1 MALIAVQRAP
11 ERLQMR
17 AVNCHKGGP
26 SLLPLLSVAL
36 CALLP
41 RVPFCASPSR
51 SLCRFLALQ
60 SLLVSPLSVYA
71 LVELRISTWCESE
84 LRFLCMCGSV
94 FLTTIEGQVRGGACS
109 VLLVF

>member
-1 MALIAVQRAP
+1 MCHGGGGGQGVKAGERGEAGAESFLEGDCCRFGVAERWALITVQRAP

-51 SLCRFLALQ
+51 SLCRFLAL
-60 SLLVSPLSVYA
+60 
-71 LVELRISTWCESE
+71 
-84 LRFLCMCGSV
+84 
-94 FLTTIEGQVRGGACS
+94 
-109 VLLVF
+109 